1 MWAVKWIL
9 TSPFLLNLL
18 VGILLYGR
26 VFSSSHL
33 YIYINVPFFII
44 PNAFISIDFI
54 IWCLNCSRFDQQ
66 EPYASFY
73 VLLTWPIILLSI
85 SLICG
90 INKTV
95 PGSFCTFPAP
105 GVSHF
110 SWFLS
115 VENGIKRPRYQ
126 GPVCLFLWG
135 VLLSDLLSGDRHTYP
150 LHLYLC
156 IYHLSIHLLNHEF
169 TLR

>member
-1 MWAVKWIL
+1 MEE
-9 TSPFLLNLL
+9 
-18 VGILLYGR
+18 
-26 VFSSSHL
+26 FSL
-33 YIYINVPFFII
+33 PPIYIFISMYLFLITPNV
-44 PNAFISIDFI
+44 FISIDFI
-54 IWCLNCSRFDQQ
+54 IWCLNCSRFDKQA
-66 EPYASFY
+66 PYASFY

-85 SLICG
+85 SLIYG

-110 SWFLS
+110 SMDSWFLS

-156 IYHLSIHLLNHEF
+156 IYYLSIHLLNHEF
-169 TLR
+169 TLIYIYFLIFIYILNMYIF